1 MDHSVAKLN
10 SGPYNKIRKH
20 TVNYL
25 IGITILMEEAT
36 RKRGR
41 PRVLDRDVGLDIA
54 ARLFW
59 ERGYEGTS
67 TADLTKAMGINPP
80 TLYSTFGSKEELYR
94 QALDFSIARENS
106 RRSEILQSNLPL
118 YEALSLYL
126 YDIADGD
133 TQPDKPPGCMVSTAA
148 LQHAEENTS
157 VARMTAALREASIQT
172 LKARFD
178 SAVGEGELPTATD
191 TDTLARFYGAII
203 QGMSA
208 QACDGACNALL
219 KRLIDIALTA
229 WPGKRQT
236 STGNSD
242 KRHLDQSF

>member
-1 MDHSVAKLN
+1 
-10 SGPYNKIRKH
+10 
-20 TVNYL
+20 
-25 IGITILMEEAT
+25 MET
-36 RKRGR
+36 PVRRRGR
-41 PRVLDRDVGLDIA
+41 PRLLDRDVGLDIA

-80 TLYSTFGSKEELYR
+80 TLYSMFGSKEELYR

-106 RRSEILQSNLPL
+106 RRSDILQSDLPL
-118 YEALSLYL
+118 YEALRLYL

-133 TQPDKPPGCMVSTAA
+133 TQPDKPRGCMVSTAV
-148 LQHAEENTS
+148 LQHAEENAS
-157 VARMTAALREASIQT
+157 VARLTATLREASMQA
-172 LKARFD
+172 LKTRFD
-178 SAVGEGELPTATD
+178 RAVDEGELPAGTD

-219 KRLIDIALTA
+219 KRLIDLALAA
-229 WPGKRQT
+229 WPGTRT
-236 STGNSD
+236 P
-242 KRHLDQSF
+242 

>member
-1 MDHSVAKLN
+1 
-10 SGPYNKIRKH
+10 
-20 TVNYL
+20 
-25 IGITILMEEAT
+25 MEESV

-41 PRVLDRDVGLDIA
+41 PRVLDRDTGLDIA

-80 TLYSTFGSKEELYR
+80 TLYSNFGSKEELYR
-94 QALDFSIARENS
+94 QALDFSIARES
-106 RRSEILQSNLPL
+106 GCRGETLASALPA
-118 YEALSLYL
+118 YEALSRYL
-126 YDIADGD
+126 YNIADGD
-133 TQPDKPPGCMVSTAA
+133 TQPGKPAGCMVSTAV
-148 LQHAEENTS
+148 LQHAEENAS
-157 VARMTAALREASIQT
+157 VARMTAALREASMQV

-178 SAVGEGELPTATD
+178 RAVIEDELPAGTD

-219 KRLIDIALTA
+219 KRLIDVALTA
-229 WPGKRQT
+229 WPGKRT
-236 STGNSD
+236 TISGNSD
-242 KRHLDQSF
+242 

>member
-1 MDHSVAKLN
+1 MEN
-10 SGPYNKIRKH
+10 PIR
-20 TVNYL
+20 
-25 IGITILMEEAT
+25 
-36 RKRGR
+36 RRGR
-41 PRVLDRDVGLDIA
+41 PRLLDRDIGLDTA

-67 TADLTKAMGINPP
+67 TTDLTKAMGINPP
-80 TLYSTFGSKEELYR
+80 TLYSTFGSKEQLYR

-106 RRSEILQSNLPL
+106 RRSEILQSDLPL

-133 TQPDKPPGCMVSTAA
+133 TQPDKPRGCMVSTAV
-148 LQHAEENTS
+148 LQHAEENAS
-157 VARMTAALREASIQT
+157 VARMTAGLREASIQT

-178 SAVGEGELPTATD
+178 RAVNDGELPMATD

-219 KRLIDIALTA
+219 KRLIDVALTA
-229 WPGKRQT
+229 WPGKRRT
-236 STGNSD
+236 TAG
-242 KRHLDQSF
+242 KLD

>member
-1 MDHSVAKLN
+1 M
-10 SGPYNKIRKH
+10 
-20 TVNYL
+20 
-25 IGITILMEEAT
+25 
-36 RKRGR
+36 
-41 PRVLDRDVGLDIA
+41 LDRDFGLDIA

-80 TLYSTFGSKEELYR
+80 TLYSMFGSKEELYR
-94 QALDFSIARENS
+94 QALDFSIARETS
-106 RRSEILQSNLPL
+106 RRSEILASNLPL
-118 YEALSLYL
+118 YEALGLYL

-133 TQPDKPPGCMVSTAA
+133 TQPDKPPGCMVSTAV
-148 LQHAEENTS
+148 LQHAEENAS
-157 VARMTAALREASIQT
+157 VARVTADLREASVQN
-172 LKARFD
+172 LKTRFD
-178 SAVGEGELPTATD
+178 RGVEEGELPERTD
-191 TDTLARFYGAII
+191 TDALARFYGAVI

-236 STGNSD
+236 STGNTD
-242 KRHLDQSF
+242 

>member
-1 MDHSVAKLN
+1 
-10 SGPYNKIRKH
+10 
-20 TVNYL
+20 
-25 IGITILMEEAT
+25 MET
-36 RKRGR
+36 PVRRRGR
-41 PRVLDRDVGLDIA
+41 PRLLDRDVGLDIA

-80 TLYSTFGSKEELYR
+80 TLYSMFGSKEELYR

-106 RRSEILQSNLPL
+106 RRSDILQSDLPL
-118 YEALSLYL
+118 YEALRLYL

-133 TQPDKPPGCMVSTAA
+133 TQPDKPRGCMVSTAV
-148 LQHAEENTS
+148 LQHAEENAS
-157 VARMTAALREASIQT
+157 VARLTATLREASMQA
-172 LKARFD
+172 LKTRFD
-178 SAVGEGELPTATD
+178 RAVDEGELPARTD

-219 KRLIDIALTA
+219 KRLIDLALAA
-229 WPGKRQT
+229 WPGTRI
-236 STGNSD
+236 S
-242 KRHLDQSF
+242 

>member
-1 MDHSVAKLN
+1 M
-10 SGPYNKIRKH
+10 GEPI
-20 TVNYL
+20 
-25 IGITILMEEAT
+25 

-41 PRVLDRDVGLDIA
+41 PRVLDRDIGLDIA

-67 TADLTKAMGINPP
+67 TADLTRAMGINPP

-94 QALDFSIARENS
+94 QALEFSIARENS
-106 RRSEILQSNLPL
+106 RRSEILQSDLATL
-118 YEALSLYL
+118 DALRLFL

-133 TQPDKPPGCMVSTAA
+133 TQPDKPRGCMVSTAV
-148 LQHAEENTS
+148 LQHAEENAS

-172 LKARFD
+172 LKTRFD
-178 SAVGEGELPTATD
+178 RAVELGELPVETD

-208 QACDGACNALL
+208 QACDGACNVRL

-229 WPGKRQT
+229 WPGGRPT
-236 STGNSD
+236 PTTASVE
-242 KRHLDQSF
+242 